1 MSEIVERK
9 VIINGEEVIIQ
20 EKNTSEIVE
29 QEPETKQATS
39 AMAVVVERGQ
49 EDGE

>member
-9 VIINGEEVIIQ
+9 VIIDGEEVIIQ
-20 EKNTSEIVE
+20 EKNTSEIIE
-29 QEPETKQATS
+29 QRPEMKQTTS
-39 AMAVVVERGQ
+39 AVAVAVERGQ